1 MSYKPN
7 CSICPRLVFSQS
19 ITFSENTLIV
29 NLPAGSYNNNEKY
42 CIVLTQQIPQTA
54 TIGSPVVFTIGTGDV
69 QYPLTDRCCRQVTV
83 CGIRT
88 RTRYSVCVSTNA
100 TGGIFK
106 MIGNPCCAP
115 NNQLTSINGTA
126 PAVTASAASLAVSP
140 AVASEPVVASV
151 SSKGGKA

>member
-1 MSYKPN
+1 MSCKPN

-88 RTRYSVCVSTNA
+88 RTRYSVCVNTTAN
-100 TGGIFK
+100 GGTFK
-106 MIGNPCCAP
+106 MLGKPCCAP
-115 NNQLTSINGTA
+115 KNQLQSINGTA
-126 PAVTASAASLAVSP
+126 PETPATP
-140 AVASEPVVASV
+140 AVATASV
-151 SSKGGKA
+151 ETSAKGVK